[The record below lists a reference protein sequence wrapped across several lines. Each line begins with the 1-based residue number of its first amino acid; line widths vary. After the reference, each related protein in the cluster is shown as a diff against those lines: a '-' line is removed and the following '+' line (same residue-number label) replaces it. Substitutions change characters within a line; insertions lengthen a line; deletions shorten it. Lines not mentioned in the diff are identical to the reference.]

1 MMSGFVLEVGPRQD
15 LPPARGARARGIERQ
30 VPDVASPSPK
40 SNRQLARSDSDAI
53 GDDDVAVDL
62 DRARG
67 RATSCLMSG
76 NIPTILLLIAGV
88 AAMAGCA
95 SQSRPILYPNPH
107 LSSVGQ
113 AQADADLAECRR
125 MAETAGASG
134 ASGHG
139 ERAARD
145 SAVGGAI
152 GGATGAAGGAVL
164 GAPGTGAAHGRHRR
178 LHALVVPERPPEPGL
193 PRLRRPLSTRARL
206 RAGGLGV
213 GAARAAP
220 RAVVEPCRHGPR
232 LVLHVSPDR
241 GDPAGQV
248 HRLVRHGLSS
258 EILASA
264 E

>member
-40 SNRQLARSDSDAI
+40 SIRQLARSDGDAI

-67 RATSCLMSG
+67 RATSCIMSG
-76 NIPTILLLIAGV
+76 NVPSILLLIVGV
-88 AAMAGCA
+88 ATLAGCA
-95 SQSRPILYPNPH
+95 SQSRPILYPNAH

-134 ASGHG
+134 GSGHG

-164 GAPGTGAAHGRHRR
+164 GAPGTGASAPPR
-178 LHALVVPERPPEPGL
+178 VPPPASCARCSGTT
-193 PRLRRPLSTRARL
+193 TRARPT
-206 RAGGLGV
+206 
-213 GAARAAP
+213 AASST
-220 RAVVEPCRHGPR
+220 VVY
-232 LVLHVSPDR
+232 
-241 GDPAGQV
+241 
-248 HRLVRHGLSS
+248 
-258 EILASA
+258 ASA
-264 E
+264 ATSRWAGSRRSPGCAAGRG